1 MTDLPALERALER
14 QGRGGV
20 FYLHGDD
27 AFRKEEAVGFL
38 VSTHLDPATADFNL
52 DRLRGSEVDVEQL
65 ASILAT
71 PPMMAEWRVVLL
83 WETEALASSSRARDL
98 VVSTAEDPPP
108 GLVLILSCTVP
119 SGSRARFY
127 KDLQKKARDLSFPT
141 ISENDVPAWL
151 VARAQEIH
159 GIEIREDAARALG
172 AAIGTEL
179 GVLAR
184 EMEKLAGL
192 VGEEGVIDVD
202 AIERAGTRLPAQDRW
217 EWIDFVGERRLE
229 DAIRTLPTL
238 LAQQGESGVG
248 LVIGVAT
255 QLLRLAVVKGSGLKG
270 LEEVLPPHQK
280 WLVRGRG
287 RSFRAQAD
295 AWEPEELACAVE
307 GLLRVDR
314 LLKSSGLSDE
324 ALVEEWLLTELA
336 RVRTRPGTSGGRAA

>member
-1 MTDLPALERALER
+1 MTDHPALERALEG

-27 AFRKEEAVGFL
+27 AFRKQEAAHYL
-38 VSTHLDPATADFNL
+38 VSVHLDPATADFNL

-71 PPMMAEWRVVLL
+71 PPMMAEWRIVLL
-83 WETEALASSSRARDL
+83 SETEALASSSRAREL
-98 VVSTAEDPPP
+98 LVSTAEDPPP

-119 SGSRARFY
+119 SGSKARFY
-127 KDLQKKARDLSFPT
+127 KDLQKKGRDVAFPT

-151 VARAQEIH
+151 VARATEVH
-159 GIEIREDAARALG
+159 GVEIREEAARALG

-179 GVLAR
+179 GILAR
-184 EMEKLAGL
+184 EMDKLAGL
-192 VGEEGVIDVD
+192 VGEGGVIDVET
-202 AIERAGTRLPAQDRW
+202 IERAGTRLPAQDRW
-217 EWIDFVGERRLE
+217 EWIDFVGGRHF
-229 DAIRTLPTL
+229 DAAIRTLPTL
-238 LAQQGESGVG
+238 LGQQGESGVG

-255 QLLRLAVVKGSGLKG
+255 QLLRLSVVKASGLGG
-270 LEEVLPPHQK
+270 LEAVLPPHQK

-287 RSFRAQAD
+287 RSFRSQAEAWD
-295 AWEPEELACAVE
+295 ADELAAAIE

-336 RVRTRPGTSGGRAA
+336 RIRTRSGAHGGRAA

>member
-1 MTDLPALERALER
+1 LTDHPALERALESG
-14 QGRGGV
+14 GRGGV

-27 AFRKEEAVGFL
+27 AFRKKEAADYL
-38 VSTHLDPATADFNL
+38 VSAHLDPATADFNL
-52 DRLRGSEVDVEQL
+52 DRLRGSEVEVEQL

-71 PPMMAEWRVVLL
+71 PPMMAEWRILVLS
-83 WETEALASSSRARDL
+83 ETEALASSSRARDL
-98 VVSTAEDPPP
+98 LVSTAEEPPP
-108 GLVLILSCTVP
+108 GLALILSCTVP

-127 KDLQKKARDLSFPT
+127 KDLRKLARDVAFPT

-151 VARAQEIH
+151 VARAEEVHGVEIQ
-159 GIEIREDAARALG
+159 EDAARALG

-179 GVLAR
+179 GILAR

-192 VGEEGVIDVD
+192 VGEGGVIDVD
-202 AIERAGTRLPAQDRW
+202 TIERAGTRLPAQDRW
-217 EWIDFVGERRLE
+217 AWIDFVGGRRFDE
-229 DAIRTLPTL
+229 AVRTLPTL

-248 LVIGVAT
+248 LVIGMAT
-255 QLLRLAVVKGSGLKG
+255 QLLRLARVKASGLKG

-287 RSFRAQAD
+287 RSFRVQAD
-295 AWEPEELACAVE
+295 AWEADELACAVE

-336 RVRTRPGTSGGRAA
+336 RVRTGSGAPGGRAA